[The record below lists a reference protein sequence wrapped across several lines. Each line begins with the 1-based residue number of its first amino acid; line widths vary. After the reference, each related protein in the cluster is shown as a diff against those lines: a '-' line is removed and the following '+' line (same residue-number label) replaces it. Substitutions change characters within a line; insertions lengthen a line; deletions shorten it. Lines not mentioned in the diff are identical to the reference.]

1 MILDLTKW
9 VPQLKHGNMYGR
21 TIVEE
26 RPENIAVMDVFSKL
40 IQERIIFIDDAITDE
55 LANGVIAQMFYL
67 DSISHDEINVYINS
81 PGGTIYQG
89 LAIYDVSKLL
99 KSPIRT
105 VGMGCVASMA
115 AVLMLMGKERCGL
128 KNTRFMLHQ
137 PAGAH
142 IGTTE
147 DGRRSLQEMEELE
160 SILYSIIGDN
170 TTIPDVKNTLMFDT
184 WMNSE
189 KALEYNLINKIL

>member
-1 MILDLTKW
+1 
-9 VPQLKHGNMYGR
+9 MYGR

-40 IQERIIFIDDAITDE
+40 IQERIIFIDDVITED
-55 LANGVIAQMFYL
+55 LANGVVAQMLYL
-67 DSISHDEINVYINS
+67 DSISNDKINIYINS
-81 PGGTIYQG
+81 TGGIVTQG

-105 VGMGCVASMA
+105 VGMGQVASMA

-137 PAGAH
+137 PSGGFL
-142 IGTTE
+142 GTTE
-147 DGRRSLQEMEELE
+147 ENRRTMQEMEKLE
-160 SILYSIIGDN
+160 SILYDIIKEKTN
-170 TTIPDVKNTLMFDT
+170 IPNVEKTLLFDT
-184 WMNSE
+184 WMGSE
-189 KALEYNLINKIL
+189 EALEYNLIDKIL